1 MEIGTVISTIE
12 GPSPN
17 TFAFVVNEKSDSTPV
32 RQNQFVELK
41 TTDGKMVAM
50 VQNLIKTN
58 RYFERAE
65 SVREYERSGTPMSST
80 FPVERWEYLVAEAQ
94 PLGVY
99 KGDQLQRATF
109 PPSPGTKVHEADNTT
124 LKNFLGLT
132 DNGLDLGA
140 VDHHQLPVK
149 LNMTRLVQKHWA
161 VLGISGSG
169 KSHSVSILLEELLD
183 RKKED
188 GRIALFIIDVHGE
201 YTGFAEDPKY
211 SKRVKV
217 IKGQQIRIGT
227 SNLSAYGFADLMPN
241 MSSSQ
246 VRDLNKII
254 NKMKSKKRDK
264 PYNLDDLI
272 EAVKDSEEIRDNTST
287 ALIGWLMELKHLRL
301 FNYSDFPACQ
311 ELKPGKALILD
322 FSDMTNL
329 RKKQAIVAY
338 FSRKYF
344 NLRKNGLIPPY
355 VEIIEEAHQFA
366 PEGVKKE
373 GALSKG
379 ILRTIAREGRK
390 FYASLCLISQRPIQL
405 CTTILSQANTHFIMR
420 VTNPYDL
427 KHIGESS
434 EGITKRTL
442 DTISRLRV
450 GEGLIVGEAVNF
462 PVFVKVRDRKS
473 CPPDH
478 SRKLEEYAAE
488 YESKVT
494 QKSKDAETFM

>member
-1 MEIGTVISTIE
+1 MEIGTVISTLE

-17 TFAFVVNEKSDSTPV
+17 TFAFVVNEQPGQITV

-80 FPVERWEYLVAEAQ
+80 FPIDRWEYLVAEAQ

-99 KGDQLQRATF
+99 TGNLLQRATF
-109 PPSPGTKVHEADNTT
+109 PPSPGMKVHEAKNET
-124 LKNFLGLT
+124 LKDFLGLS
-132 DNGLDLGA
+132 DNGLEIGQ
-140 VDHHQLPVK
+140 VEHHKLPVK
-149 LNMTRLVQKHWA
+149 LDMTRLVQKHFCL
-161 VLGISGSG
+161 LGLSGSG
-169 KSHSVSILLEELLD
+169 KSYLASAILEELLD
-183 RKKED
+183 RKRGD

-201 YTGFAEDPKY
+201 YVGFAEDPQY
-211 SKRVKV
+211 SKKVKV

-227 SNLSAYGFADLMPN
+227 SNLNAYGFADLMPK
-241 MSSSQ
+241 MSSFQ
-246 VRDLNKII
+246 VRDLNKVI

-264 PYNLDDLI
+264 PYNLDNLV
-272 EAVKDSEEIRDNTST
+272 EAVQESEEIRENTSG
-287 ALIGWLMELKHLRL
+287 ALIGWLMELKQLKL

-311 ELKPGKALILD
+311 ELKPGEALILD
-322 FSDMTNL
+322 LSDITNL

-355 VEIIEEAHQFA
+355 VEVLEEAHQFA

-373 GALSKG
+373 GALSKS
-379 ILRTIAREGRK
+379 ILQTIAREGRK

-405 CTTILSQANTHFIMR
+405 STTILSQANTHFIMR

-442 DTISRLRV
+442 DTISSLRV

-462 PVFVKVRDRKS
+462 PVFVKVRERRS
-473 CPPDH
+473 NPPNH
-478 SRKLEEYAAE
+478 SRKLEDYAAE
-488 YESKVT
+488 YEKKVV